1 MKQPSNYK
9 KGIMAEKFA
18 KGFLTL
24 KGYKLLDER
33 FKTPL
38 GEIDLIMCKNNLLVF
53 VEVKLRQTIEKAKE
67 SIHARN
73 QQRVYSAAELYL
85 QKHPEYTNF
94 EMRFDALVL
103 APYSMPL
110 HIENAWGF

>member
-1 MKQPSNYK
+1 MELTSYK
-9 KGIMAEKFA
+9 KGLIAEKFA
-18 KGFLTL
+18 KGYFIL
-24 KGYKLLDER
+24 KGYKILDER

-38 GEIDLIMCKNNLLVF
+38 GEIDLIISKKELLVF
-53 VEVKLRQTIEKAKE
+53 VEVKLRQSIEKAKE

-85 QKHPEYTNF
+85 QKHPEYNNF

-103 APYSMPL
+103 APCSVPQ